1 MSQELQTRA
10 LTLVE
15 QAKALV
21 VTDQQSYGAAVQL
34 AEGCGALIDK
44 AEETLRPSVS
54 KAHAAWKSMLGVLQG
69 ITGPA
74 EEAKKLAGGKA
85 AAWKREEERKAAEEA
100 RRREEAA
107 RQAHLRE
114 LQEAEAERR
123 RLQAIA
129 DAEAA
134 EQAKAAAA
142 KLMAEMAYASQQG
155 ASEAELQAIVETPLE
170 APPPV
175 QVYVPPPRFV
185 PPPPPPKPAS
195 VGGESSRVTYKAEVT
210 DEWALI
216 KAVAAGT
223 VDRSV
228 LTVNLSALN
237 KLVSITKER
246 TNIPGVRVFEDVS
259 FVRGR
264 K

>member
-21 VTDQQSYGAAVQL
+21 VTDQQSYNAAVQL

-44 AEETLRPSVS
+44 AEETLRPSVT

-69 ITGPA
+69 ITEPA
-74 EEAKKLAGGKA
+74 GEAKKLAGGKA
-85 AAWKREEERKAAEEA
+85 ATWKRDEERKAKEEA
-100 RRREEAA
+100 ARREEAA
-107 RQAHLRE
+107 RQEHLRQ
-114 LQEAEAERR
+114 LREAEEERR
-123 RLQAIA
+123 RLQVLA
-129 DAEAA
+129 DLESAEA
-134 EQAKAAAA
+134 AKAAAA
-142 KLMAEMAYASQQG
+142 KVMADMAYASQQG
-155 ASEAELQAIVETPLE
+155 ASQAELQAIAETPIDV
-170 APPPV
+170 PPPV
-175 QVYVPPPRFV
+175 QVYVPPPMFV

-195 VGGESSRVTYKAEVT
+195 VGGESSRVTYKAEVM

-228 LTVNLSALN
+228 LTVNLPVLN
-237 KLVSITKER
+237 KLVAVTKER